1 MVHDLSHPFFFSEV
15 KRRIP
20 PGEKHF
26 NCSWNTRKGTLTN
39 KNERIGQSGRQQ
51 EMANKNTKVAQ
62 EAKVFYNLDHSYL
75 IGNHS
80 LKNLKIIIW
89 LFLSLYYFMKKI
101 LILNLEPI

>member
-1 MVHDLSHPFFFSEV
+1 MKIFEISNPVAMVHDLSHPFFFSEV

-26 NCSWNTRKGTLTN
+26 NCSWKTRKGTLTN

-80 LKNLKIIIW
+80 LKNLKII
-89 LFLSLYYFMKKI
+89 SGYFY
-101 LILNLEPI
+101 LCTTL